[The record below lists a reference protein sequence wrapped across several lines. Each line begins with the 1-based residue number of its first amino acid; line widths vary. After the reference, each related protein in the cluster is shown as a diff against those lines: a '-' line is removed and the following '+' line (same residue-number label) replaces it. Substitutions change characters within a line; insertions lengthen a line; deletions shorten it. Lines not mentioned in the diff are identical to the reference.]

1 MTRFLPIAAV
11 VGLAA
16 CEPMP
21 IEPGTR
27 VLPAEVQALLLPGVP
42 DTVAIQDGQ
51 GCYIISNEIT
61 SPSDVVTVCASR
73 STDMRAFSPFSASFI
88 RMSTCSCGRAIGR
101 MPFLKQLL

>member
-11 VGLAA
+11 LGLAA

-61 SPSDVVTVCASR
+61 TPRQGYFLRDTATNEPLCYDR
-73 STDMRAFSPFSASFI
+73 EGMRIPYVAPAAPEPVEEAA
-88 RMSTCSCGRAIGR
+88 T
-101 MPFLKQLL
+101 

>member
-1 MTRFLPIAAV
+1 MTRFLPLVAV

-61 SPSDVVTVCASR
+61 APRQGYFLRDAVTNEPLCYDREGMRIPYVAPVVAEVPAEEAAT
-73 STDMRAFSPFSASFI
+73 
-88 RMSTCSCGRAIGR
+88 
-101 MPFLKQLL
+101 